1 MLEQIR
7 NRIQNPRY
15 LDSNDAIRDFESLVF
30 VVYRDKLFAGK
41 TEREAYQ
48 IRKDLLKFILFL
60 RGLSNSSGL
69 IKKRQSGYSAF
80 SHWMDAVY
88 IYLEND
94 PHPTIQGIREI
105 AAHDSLEDPDFSIG
119 NRSAQIRWAT
129 PEKVRI
135 QLIKYGGEDTVHRI
149 ETHFTKP

>member
-1 MLEQIR
+1 
-7 NRIQNPRY
+7 
-15 LDSNDAIRDFESLVF
+15 
-30 VVYRDKLFAGK
+30 
-41 TEREAYQ
+41 
-48 IRKDLLKFILFL
+48 
-60 RGLSNSSGL
+60 
-69 IKKRQSGYSAF
+69 
-80 SHWMDAVY
+80 MDAVY

-119 NRSAQIRWAT
+119 NRSSQIRWAT
-129 PEKVRI
+129 PEKVRK